1 MSELGMIAGRYALQE
16 QLGQGSFGQVFR
28 ALDTWLGD
36 EEVALKLSRRPSEDR
51 LLSLWREASIL
62 RRLRLPGVARLLDE
76 GKHQRLD
83 FIVMELA
90 SGTTLDSLHG
100 LSWEAMRPVLT
111 ALLNIL
117 WRVHEV
123 GVVHGDLKPS
133 NILVDALGRPTVL
146 DFGLSRNTYLPGVDD
161 LEQLMGTAAYIAP
174 EQLRGEPISKAS
186 DVYALGVIF
195 FELFMGHAP
204 HPTENLAQLAFA
216 RLMQPPPP
224 LSNLTVEDIPAEICA
239 LVTAMLAIEPSD
251 RPKDAREVLSIFQ
264 PLLTKQ
270 DATLLDGLL
279 GSFDQSPPTRPEDLE
294 SLFRGHEL
302 LHHQRSSPA
311 AHLWA
316 RIKQDPAQLRAELS
330 SWLERGLATWREGG
344 IWVER
349 QALLQLEPSPSM
361 WDTTDARTHI
371 ERAQALEPGQ
381 QGRAWELL
389 MAPQDEQTLTWLMQE
404 ARVLDERG
412 LIHDAHSLLEDTLR
426 LVKSSRA
433 LAPLRAPLLEQWA
446 ELVLTQGEPEAIE
459 RVLHEVAQ
467 VPALAPLTMLMEAAR
482 QVCRSEASA
491 GLKALNAIGPMAN
504 LELEL
509 RRQQYR
515 VQASWKLPLARMR
528 ELLDDLEPWAKAH
541 LNEEGQAT
549 VLGWRGM
556 LAYKQGDPQ
565 LAARLHEQAAQGKRR
580 ATARLSS
587 LLNSASA
594 YIEAVDHE
602 RALEMTI
609 AAQALAASIQHA
621 HYEGRARIL
630 ERAARYRM
638 EQALA
643 PSLELVEAIGA
654 LDLPEL
660 EGLVCLYEAAI
671 AWRADELELACV
683 LAQRSRRLWS
693 RSGNRWGAHLAHAL
707 SLGLCQGAEQA
718 QLTLCAQQLLGC
730 PLKKVALQ
738 GLAMMA
744 PQLSDELLCEARAL
758 YDQDEPLQ
766 DPLHERVRQEI
777 LSLAEVKQR
786 LTSR

>member
-1 MSELGMIAGRYALQE
+1 MSVAGMIAGRYALQD

-28 ALDTWLGD
+28 ASDTWLGG

-90 SGTTLDSLHG
+90 EGSPLDTLHG
-100 LSWEAMRPVLT
+100 LSWESMRPVLT

-133 NILVDALGRPTVL
+133 NILIDAHGRPTVL
-146 DFGLSRNTYLPGVDD
+146 DFGLSRNAYLPGVDD
-161 LEQLMGTAAYIAP
+161 LDQLMGTAAYIAP

-195 FELFMGHAP
+195 FELLMGHSP
-204 HPTENLAQLAFA
+204 HPTDNIAQLAFA
-216 RLMQPPPP
+216 RLMQPPPTLDTP
-224 LSNLTVEDIPAEICA
+224 VLEGVPAEICA
-239 LVTAMLAIEPSD
+239 LVTSMLAIEPHD

-270 DATLLDGLL
+270 DATQLDGLL
-279 GSFDQSPPTRPEDLE
+279 SIFEQACPQRAQDLE
-294 SLFRGHEL
+294 PLFRGHEL
-302 LHHQRSSPA
+302 LHHQRSLPS

-316 RIKQDPAQLRAELS
+316 RIKDDPSQLRAELS
-330 SWLERGLATWREGG
+330 GWLERGLATWRESGV
-344 IWVER
+344 WVER
-349 QALLQLEPSPSM
+349 QALLQLEPSPSI
-361 WDTTDARTHI
+361 WETADARSHL
-371 ERAQALEPGQ
+371 ERALALEPGD

-389 MAPQDEQTLTWLMQE
+389 MAPQDEETLKWLMQE

-412 LIHDAHSLLEDTLR
+412 LIHDAHSLLEDTFR
-426 LVKSSRA
+426 LVKNSRE
-433 LAPLRAPLLEQWA
+433 LLGFRAQLLEQWA

-467 VPALAPLTMLMEAAR
+467 VPALASLTMLMEAAR

-491 GLKALNAIGPMAN
+491 GLKALNAIGPLAN
-504 LELEL
+504 IELEL

-528 ELLDDLEPWAKAH
+528 ELLDELEPWAKAH
-541 LNEEGQAT
+541 LDEEGQAT

-556 LAYKQGDPQ
+556 LAYKQGDAN
-565 LAARLHEQAAQGKRR
+565 LAAQLHEQAATGKRR

-602 RALEMTI
+602 RALEMAI

-621 HYEGRARIL
+621 HYEGRALIL
-630 ERAARYRM
+630 ERAVRYRM
-638 EQALA
+638 EQALS
-643 PSLELVEAIGA
+643 PSLELVEAVSA

-671 AWRADELELACV
+671 AWRADALELAIS
-683 LAQRSRRLWS
+683 LAHRSRRLWS
-693 RSGNRWGAHLAHAL
+693 SSGNRWGAHLAHAL
-707 SLGLCQGAEQA
+707 SLSLYDAPDEQ
-718 QLTLCAQQLLGC
+718 QIEQCIQQLLSC

-738 GLAMMA
+738 GFAILAS
-744 PQLSDELLCEARAL
+744 QLKPEALVFARELCE
-758 YDQDEPLQ
+758 QLQ
-766 DPLHERVRQEI
+766 DPLHGHVRQEL
-777 LSLAEVKQR
+777 LSLAEAKQR
-786 LTSR
+786 LDMT